1 MHKAIIVA
9 PERAEEALNMATE
22 LKSLAEQQL
31 LLTKELADKLD
42 LTGEIESPTLKRLV
56 RLQTDIR
63 KLLTRSA
70 SLAVAES
77 GSD

>member
-70 SLAVAES
+70 SLAVAEC

>member
-1 MHKAIIVA
+1 MHKAIIVT

-31 LLTKELADKLD
+31 LLTRELADKLD